1 MSSEP
6 TATYFAALHVDGL
19 GIVRLQ
25 WVSGL
30 RITGEIA
37 EYAIRAVDELNGD
50 IRRPM
55 MIVGSETP
63 TNREARAVFGRECS
77 VTRIAMLGRSVVDRT
92 IANFSLFVN
101 PPAAPTRF
109 FTDETAA
116 LDWLLDDRARG

>member
-6 TATYFAALHVDGL
+6 AVGYFASLHVDEL
-19 GIVRLQ
+19 GVVRLV
-25 WVSGL
+25 WRSGL

-37 EYAIRAVDELNGD
+37 EYAIRAVDELNGEA
-50 IRRPM
+50 RRPM
-55 MIVGSETP
+55 LIVGSETP
-63 TNREARAVFGRECS
+63 TTREARAVFGRESS

-109 FTDETAA
+109 FTEEDAA
-116 LDWLLDDRARG
+116 LSWLLDDGARG